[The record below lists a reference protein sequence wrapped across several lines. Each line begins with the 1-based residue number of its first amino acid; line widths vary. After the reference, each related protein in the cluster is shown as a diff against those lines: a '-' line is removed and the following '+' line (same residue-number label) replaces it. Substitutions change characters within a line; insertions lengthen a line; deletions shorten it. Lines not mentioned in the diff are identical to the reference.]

1 MTRLVVVGNGMAG
14 ARLVSEV
21 RARDPHI
28 RITVFG
34 AETGRP
40 YNRALLSNVLA
51 GTMTPGQ
58 VRMLDAEW
66 YADHAVTALPG
77 VEVTAIDREA
87 REVLTAR
94 GRREPY
100 DVLVLATGGE
110 AVVPPLPGAER
121 AVAFRTMGDCEA
133 ILAAAGTA
141 RRAVVVGG
149 GLLGVE
155 AARGL
160 AGRGLPVTLLHLAG
174 HLMERQLD
182 AEAGL
187 VLGESLAG
195 LGVEIRTGV
204 TVREILDGG
213 VRLAAGAGTGT
224 AAGTAGT
231 AGVTAGTAEATAASP
246 SGAGESGAGE
256 PGAGEE
262 IVEADLVVLACGV
275 RPVTRLARDA
285 GLAVARGVVVD
296 DEMRTGDPSVFAIG
310 ECAEHDGVVYGLVA
324 PAWEQ
329 AAVVADLVTATDR
342 TARYRGSRPVTRLKA
357 RGVELAAMGET
368 HLTED
373 EAEIVRFS
381 HRTRGAYRKLV
392 IRDGRLVGAILLG
405 ETPAVGTVTRLFDH
419 GGPLPADR
427 AGLLFPGLSG
437 GAAADSPVRMPD
449 TARVCQCNNVTK
461 GRIRSCW
468 ESGAR
473 DVAAVAAATRATTG
487 CGSCR
492 DAVEGIVGWLCE
504 QEGIPA

>member
-58 VRMLDAEW
+58 VWMLDAEW

-87 REVLTAR
+87 REVLTAC

-213 VRLAAGAGTGT
+213 VRLAAGAGRGT
-224 AAGTAGT
+224 AAGTAG
-231 AGVTAGTAEATAASP
+231 ATAASP
-246 SGAGESGAGE
+246 SGAGEPGE
-256 PGAGEE
+256 GEV
-262 IVEADLVVLACGV
+262 VEADLVVLACGV

-296 DEMRTGDPSVFAIG
+296 DEMRTGDPSIFAIG

-329 AAVVADLVTATDR
+329 AAVVAGLVTATDR
-342 TARYRGSRPVTRLKA
+342 TARYRGSRLVTRLKA

-381 HRTRGAYRKLV
+381 HRTRGTYRKLV

-427 AGLLFPGLSG
+427 AGLLFPGLA

>member
-21 RARDPHI
+21 RARDPRI

-34 AETGRP
+34 AEAGRP

-87 REVLTAR
+87 REVLTAC

-141 RRAVVVGG
+141 RRTAVVGG

-204 TVREILDGG
+204 TVREILDDG
-213 VRLAAGAGTGT
+213 VRLAAGTGT
-224 AAGTAGT
+224 APGTAG
-231 AGVTAGTAEATAASP
+231 AAASP
-246 SGAGESGAGE
+246 SGTGESGA
-256 PGAGEE
+256 AGEE
-262 IVEADLVVLACGV
+262 VVEADLVILACGV

-296 DEMRTGDPSVFAIG
+296 DEMRTGDPSIFAIG

-329 AAVVADLVTATDR
+329 AAVVAGLVTATDR
-342 TARYRGSRPVTRLKA
+342 TARYRGSRLVTRLKA

-381 HRTRGAYRKLV
+381 HRTRGVYRKLV

-427 AGLLFPGLSG
+427 AGLLFPGLAG
-437 GAAADSPVRMPD
+437 GAADSPVRMPD

>member
-34 AETGRP
+34 AEAGRP

-87 REVLTAR
+87 REVLTAC

-204 TVREILDGG
+204 TVREILGDG
-213 VRLAAGAGTGT
+213 VRLAAGAGRGT
-224 AAGTAGT
+224 AAGTAG
-231 AGVTAGTAEATAASP
+231 ATAASP
-246 SGAGESGAGE
+246 SGTGE
-256 PGAGEE
+256 PGEGEV
-262 IVEADLVVLACGV
+262 VEADLVVLACGV

-296 DEMRTGDPSVFAIG
+296 DEMRTGDPSIFAIG

-329 AAVVADLVTATDR
+329 AAVVAGLVTATDR
-342 TARYRGSRPVTRLKA
+342 TARYRGSRLVTRLKA

-381 HRTRGAYRKLV
+381 HRTRGTYRKLV

-427 AGLLFPGLSG
+427 AGLLFPGLAG